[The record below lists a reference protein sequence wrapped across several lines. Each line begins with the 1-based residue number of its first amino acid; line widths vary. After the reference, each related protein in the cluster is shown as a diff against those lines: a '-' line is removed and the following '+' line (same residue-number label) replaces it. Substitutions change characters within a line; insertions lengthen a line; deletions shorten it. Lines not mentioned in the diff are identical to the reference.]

1 MKKIDHFSYKS
12 RIPKWVEIEIPWRL
26 YFTNGK
32 AVFFMR
38 IGPYQT
44 KRQSHF
50 WLCPLF
56 DIQYGVASLI
66 LFEIQIDPKDST
78 REIIYC

>member
-1 MKKIDHFSYKS
+1 
-12 RIPKWVEIEIPWRL
+12 
-26 YFTNGK
+26 
-32 AVFFMR
+32 MR